1 MQMLEMDELTT
12 RCRPQQF
19 YRSDV
24 EQVETDF
31 VLDLKHFK
39 HKLHLRRSQSLSQ
52 MDLCLCK
59 CS

>member
-52 MDLCLCK
+52 MVFV
-59 CS
+59 